1 MQTIRER
8 LNNPGIVRVYLQMIR
23 NDSEDIVRDLRKTLK
38 DNAEG
43 HAKQVLL
50 EEEIVKRL
58 GA

>member
-8 LNNPGIVRVYLQMIR
+8 LNNPGIVRVYLHMIR
-23 NDSEDIVRDLRKTLK
+23 NDTEDIVRNLRKTLK

-43 HAKQVLL
+43 HAKQILL